1 MAMGVFLSV
10 IMVLV
15 IFNIGYY
22 AIYPETVELLGVS
35 VILTF
40 ATAGLAIGVISGVEV
55 LGSGISDTAQRI
67 IFIVVIL
74 LNLLFQIDIPIGE
87 GIEIP
92 LGLGLLSHVLEV
104 FVLNDAYMIGYAV
117 TTILGILALVT
128 GLQMAV
134 GAGEG

>member
-1 MAMGVFLSV
+1 MAMGIFLSV

-22 AIYPETVELLGVS
+22 AIYPDTIQLLGVS
-35 VILTF
+35 IILSF
-40 ATAGLAIGVISGVEV
+40 ATAGLIIGVISGVEV

-74 LNLLFQIDIPIGE
+74 LNMLFQIDIPIGE
-87 GIEIP
+87 GITIP
-92 LGLGLLSHVLEV
+92 VGLGLLSNVLEV
-104 FVLNDAYMIGYAV
+104 FVTNDAYLVGYAIC
-117 TTILGILALVT
+117 TILGVLALVS

-134 GAGEG
+134 GAGDG